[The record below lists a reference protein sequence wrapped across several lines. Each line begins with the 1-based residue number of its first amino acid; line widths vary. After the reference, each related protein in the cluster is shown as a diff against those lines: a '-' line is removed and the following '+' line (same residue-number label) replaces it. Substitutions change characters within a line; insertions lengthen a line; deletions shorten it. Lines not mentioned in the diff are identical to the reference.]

1 MRVTFGWN
9 RPLSTIAYERSGGDE
24 GRKWLANTCKRFMDK
39 YVPSMNNILSQN
51 VRVYVSNQTG
61 HVVYNSP
68 YAHYQYEGIL
78 YVSSKTGSA
87 WASAGEHKVKAQPE
101 RKLQYNKT
109 AKHALA
115 TSHWDKA
122 MMTARKADLTASYQR
137 WLRRRSSE

>member
-24 GRKWLANTCKRFMDK
+24 GRLYLANTCKRFMDK
-39 YVPSMNNILSQN
+39 YVPFKMGVLSQN
-51 VRVYVSNQTG
+51 VRIYVRNQTG
-61 HVVYNSP
+61 YIVYNSP
-68 YAHYQYEGIL
+68 YAHYQFEGIL
-78 YVSSKTGSA
+78 YVSSKNGSA

-101 RKLQYNKT
+101 RSLEYSK
-109 AKHALA
+109 ARHPLA